1 MSAPMTGRTRAMRPA
16 GQAGFALIEVLV
28 SLLIAAFGL
37 VAMAGLQTRA
47 AAMELEANQRAQ
59 ALVLLQDMSE
69 RIISN
74 RSQASAYVGND
85 FGLTPAMQD
94 CDSLS
99 TLAAQDVCTWSERL
113 RGASV
118 VRGGRNIGA
127 MIGAR
132 GCVRALTISQY
143 IVTVAWQGDMPS
155 AVPVSP
161 CGQGAYGNETLRRAV
176 STVVQMADLEAE

>member
-1 MSAPMTGRTRAMRPA
+1 MKPAMSARRG
-16 GQAGFALIEVLV
+16 GQAVAGESGFALIEILV

-59 ALVLLQDMSE
+59 ALVLLQDMAE
-69 RIISN
+69 RITAN
-74 RSQASAYVGND
+74 RIQAPSYVGDDLGLSASAQN
-85 FGLTPAMQD
+85 
-94 CDSLS
+94 CESLS
-99 TLAAQDVCTWSERL
+99 TLAAQDVCAWSDRL

-132 GCVRALTISQY
+132 GCVTSPASSTY
-143 IVTVAWQGDMPS
+143 VVTVAWQGDMPS
-155 AVPVSP
+155 GAPAAA
-161 CGQGAYGNETLRRAV
+161 CGRNAYGNDSLRRAV
-176 STVVQMADLEAE
+176 STVVQFADLEAQ